1 MKDNR
6 IIDNSMPHPEQ
17 EEPVESDY
25 TINAWVPMQ
34 VQATITATDET
45 DAIENAK
52 YQIKNGQVPYR
63 VVERDFSEMD
73 VTFVEKA

>member
-6 IIDNSMPHPEQ
+6 IIDNSMPHTEQ
-17 EEPVESDY
+17 EEPFESDY
-25 TINAWVPMQ
+25 TICAWVPMQ
-34 VQATITATDET
+34 IQATVTATDEA

-52 YQIKNGQVPYR
+52 YQIRNGQVPYR
-63 VVERDFSEMD
+63 VVEKYFSEMD

>member
-1 MKDNR
+1 MEDKR

-25 TINAWVPMQ
+25 TIESWMPVKI
-34 VQATITATDET
+34 QATVTATDET

-52 YQIKNGQVPYR
+52 YQIKKWTCTLQSGRKRFFRNGCH
-63 VVERDFSEMD
+63 FC
-73 VTFVEKA
+73 

>member
-1 MKDNR
+1 MEDNR
-6 IIDNSMPHPEQ
+6 IIDNSMPHPDQ
-17 EEPVESDY
+17 EETPESDY
-25 TINAWVPMQ
+25 TICAWVPMQ
-34 VQATITATDET
+34 VQATVTATDEA

>member
-1 MKDNR
+1 MEDNR

-17 EEPVESDY
+17 EEPIESDY
-25 TINAWVPMQ
+25 TICAWMPMM
-34 VQATITATDET
+34 VQATVTATDET

-52 YQIKNGQVPYR
+52 YQIKNGQVPYK
-63 VVERDFSEMD
+63 VVEKDFSEMD

>member
-1 MKDNR
+1 MEDNR
-6 IIDNSMPHPEQ
+6 IIDNSMPHPDQ

-25 TINAWVPMQ
+25 TICAWVPMQ
-34 VQATITATDET
+34 VQATVTATDET

-52 YQIKNGQVPYR
+52 YQIKNGHVPYR